1 MTERELNIALREMAR
16 ANGLCDE
23 WYAAWGDDDSIDLCL
38 ERYIRGFD
46 FAVENDYPPLDFI
59 RKNFN
64 TEDLHRHNIY
74 IDEEVDIEADK
85 SGYYV
90 FLGKCKGTLTV
101 DGFVAVT
108 VYVKHTSSVNVEA
121 FNGSKVFVSYYDK
134 SEGECGHDGWSKC
147 RRYDR
152 RKEKQK

>member
-1 MTERELNIALREMAR
+1 MTDRELNIALREMAR
-16 ANGLCDE
+16 ANGLCNE
-23 WYAAWGDDDSIDLCL
+23 WYEAWGDDDSIDLCL

-46 FAVENDYPPLDFI
+46 FVQENDYPPLDFI
-59 RKNFN
+59 RKNFDI
-64 TEDLHRHNIY
+64 EYLHRHNIY
-74 IDEEVDIEADK
+74 LDEEVSIEADR

-90 FLGKCKGTLTV
+90 FLGECKGSLTV

-108 VYVKHTSSVNVEA
+108 VYVRHTANVSVGA

-152 RKEKQK
+152 REEKQK